1 MALNIKNDRVHMLAR
16 EAAQLA
22 GTSQASAIEQ
32 ALEQYLRSHGRDP
45 AAADRQRRLARMRE
59 IGERYRREEAVPTRG
74 IVRVEDLYDETTGL
88 PR

>member
-22 GTSQASAIEQ
+22 GTSQVSAIEQ
-32 ALEQYLRSHGRDP
+32 ALELFLRARGVDP
-45 AAADRQRRLARMRE
+45 LAADRQRRLERMRE
-59 IGERYRREEAVPTRG
+59 IGERFRREETEPTRG
-74 IVRVEDLYDETTGL
+74 VARVEDLYDERTGL